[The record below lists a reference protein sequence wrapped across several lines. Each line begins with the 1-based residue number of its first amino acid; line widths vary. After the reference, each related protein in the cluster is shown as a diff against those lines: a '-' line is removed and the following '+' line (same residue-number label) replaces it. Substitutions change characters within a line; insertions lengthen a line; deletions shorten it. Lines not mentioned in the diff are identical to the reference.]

1 MKTTKNLGLNM
12 PDEDDF
18 VEIDKINKNTEKID
32 EELAKKAD
40 ASGGDISDTVIA
52 STEESQAEYPVPA
65 AGDSAKTVL
74 GKVQKFF
81 ADLRNWMTGVCLLG
95 QIVNNCVTDNAKL
108 PLSAAQGKVLMD
120 LYNVLNT
127 NQKKIIVGVT
137 TVQDVTNGIK
147 DTYVKFKTEFDEIP
161 YVVTSIESVT
171 TDPEY
176 GKLLAFC
183 MDRTRTGFTL
193 RVANAGNHS
202 LTPAVNWIAI
212 SK

>member
-1 MKTTKNLGLNM
+1 MLECGLRA
-12 PDEDDF
+12 
-18 VEIDKINKNTEKID
+18 VVLHNKEVVWNYYAEFT
-32 EELAKKAD
+32 AD
-40 ASGGDISDTVIA
+40 CRRI
-52 STEESQAEYPVPA
+52 
-65 AGDSAKTVL
+65 
-74 GKVQKFF
+74 
-81 ADLRNWMTGVCLLG
+81 
-95 QIVNNCVTDNAKL
+95 
-108 PLSAAQGKVLMD
+108 
-120 LYNVLNT
+120 NT